1 MIFIVVKWTIKP
13 ERSGNW
19 LAEVEEF
26 TQGTRSEPGNI
37 FFEWSRSVDNPNQ
50 FVLVEAFQDDA
61 AAAHVNSDHFK
72 KFVAWAPTTWTSR
85 RRSSTPRS
93 RATTGPGWRKLRHGD
108 PGVLGEQ
115 RGQRGQLS
123 GGDRRPAQRARGHDD
138 AQFRAAQVYFVQGD
152 LAEVRFLQ
160 V

>member
-13 ERSGNW
+13 ERTGNW
-19 LAEVEEF
+19 LADVEEF

-72 KFVAWAPTTWTSR
+72 KFVAWALTTWMSR

-93 RATTGPGWRKLRHGD
+93 RARTGPGWGKSRHGN

-123 GGDRRPAQRARGHDD
+123 GGDRRPAQRARRHDD
-138 AQFRAAQVYFVQGD
+138 AQLRTAQVHLVQGD
-152 LAEVRFLQ
+152 LAEVRLLEL
-160 V
+160 